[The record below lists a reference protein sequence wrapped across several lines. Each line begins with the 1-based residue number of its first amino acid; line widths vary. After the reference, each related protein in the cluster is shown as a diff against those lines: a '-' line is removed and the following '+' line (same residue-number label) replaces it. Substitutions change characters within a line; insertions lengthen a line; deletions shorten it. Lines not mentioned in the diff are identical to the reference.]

1 LRKTREL
8 EEARKL
14 QLSMLPKT
22 LPNLSHLDIAVYMN
36 AATEVG
42 GDYYDFAVG
51 PDGTLTIAIGDATG
65 HGAQAG
71 IMVAITKSLFHEF
84 SDIPKI
90 TDVFEKYTSSI
101 KRLNLGSLYMAM
113 MLVKIKDH
121 TMAASSAG
129 MPSPLIYRAATG
141 EVEAFEL
148 KGMPLGCFLDY
159 PYREKMIS
167 LFEGDTVVLM
177 SDGFPERFNDKMEML
192 EEHRVNKII
201 QQVGDKFPWEIIDHL
216 SQEGEAWANGRPQ
229 DDDVT
234 FVVIQVK
241 HNEDISQRSD

>member
-1 LRKTREL
+1 
-8 EEARKL
+8 
-14 QLSMLPKT
+14 
-22 LPNLSHLDIAVYMN
+22 
-36 AATEVG
+36 
-42 GDYYDFAVG
+42 
-51 PDGTLTIAIGDATG
+51 
-65 HGAQAG
+65 
-71 IMVAITKSLFHEF
+71 
-84 SDIPKI
+84 
-90 TDVFEKYTSSI
+90 
-101 KRLNLGSLYMAM
+101 MAM

-141 EVEAFEL
+141 EVEDFEL

-159 PYREKMIS
+159 PYREQMINLS
-167 LFEGDTVVLM
+167 EGDTVVLM

-192 EEHRVNKII
+192 EEHRINKII
-201 QQVGDKFPWEIIDHL
+201 QQVGDKSPQQIIDRL

-241 HNEDISQRSD
+241 HNEDG